1 MSAANKIPFEARLSG
16 GHPNSLGDT
25 VEVVEEVL
33 KQPKH
38 FEELFNCY
46 LSDDEVVR
54 LRTSN
59 AMKRVAREN
68 KALLVPYL
76 DAMLDDIS
84 KIPQPS
90 VHWTLAQLFAL
101 LTEHMSKPQL
111 VSAKKILKK
120 NLATASD
127 WIVLTQTMVTL
138 SDWSESD
145 PALRRWLKPVLE
157 KLCDDERKSVSS
169 KAQKSLA
176 KVTKGLKKK

>member
-1 MSAANKIPFEARLSG
+1 M
-16 GHPNSLGDT
+16 
-25 VEVVEEVL
+25 
-33 KQPKH
+33 
-38 FEELFNCY
+38 
-46 LSDDEVVR
+46 R

-76 DAMLDDIS
+76 DAILDDIS
-84 KIPQPS
+84 KIQQPS
-90 VHWTLAQLFAL
+90 VHRTLAQLFAL

-111 VSAKKILKK
+111 VRAKKILKK
-120 NLATASD
+120 NLDVGSD

-145 PALRRWLKPVLE
+145 PALRRWLKPVIE
-157 KLCDDERKSVSS
+157 RLCDDGRKSVSS

-176 KVTKGLKKK
+176 KVTKGLEKK

>member
-1 MSAANKIPFEARLSG
+1 
-16 GHPNSLGDT
+16 
-25 VEVVEEVL
+25 
-33 KQPKH
+33 
-38 FEELFNCY
+38 
-46 LSDDEVVR
+46 VR

-76 DAMLDDIS
+76 DAILDDIS
-84 KIPQPS
+84 KIQQPS
-90 VHWTLAQLFAL
+90 VHRTLAQLFAL

-111 VSAKKILKK
+111 VRAKKILKK
-120 NLATASD
+120 NLDVGSD

-145 PALRRWLKPVLE
+145 PALRRWLKPVIE
-157 KLCDDERKSVSS
+157 RLCDDGRKSVSS

-176 KVTKGLKKK
+176 KVTKGLEKK

>member
-1 MSAANKIPFEARLSG
+1 M
-16 GHPNSLGDT
+16 
-25 VEVVEEVL
+25 
-33 KQPKH
+33 
-38 FEELFNCY
+38 
-46 LSDDEVVR
+46 VR

-76 DAMLDDIS
+76 DAILDDIS
-84 KIPQPS
+84 KIQQPS
-90 VHWTLAQLFAL
+90 VHRTLAQLFAL

-111 VSAKKILKK
+111 VRAKKILKK
-120 NLATASD
+120 NLDVGSD

-145 PALRRWLKPVLE
+145 PALRRWLKPVIE
-157 KLCDDERKSVSS
+157 RLCDDGRKSVSS

-176 KVTKGLKKK
+176 KVTKGLEKK

>member
-1 MSAANKIPFEARLSG
+1 MSAANKIRFEERLSG

-25 VEVVEEVL
+25 VKVVEEVL
-33 KQPKH
+33 KQPKR
-38 FEELFNCY
+38 FQELFDCY
-46 LSDDEVVR
+46 WSDDEVVR

-68 KALLVPYL
+68 KALLAPYL

-101 LTEHMSKPQL
+101 LREDMSKPQL
-111 VSAKKILKK
+111 VRAKKILKK
-120 NLATASD
+120 NLAHGSD
-127 WIVLTQTMVTL
+127 WIVLNHTMDTL
-138 SDWSESD
+138 SDWSETD

-157 KLCDDERKSVSS
+157 RLCDDGRKSVSS
-169 KAQKSLA
+169 KAQKSLV
-176 KVTKGLKKK
+176 KVTKGLEKK